1 MKRIYPLTISY
12 GVAAFL
18 LFLYSF
24 TQIDLNMTLSRVGLL
39 QTVQKVFQDI
49 GYYQRPVSMWL
60 YLGLLVILFVL
71 YEKVLARIRDGKINE
86 KQFWQII
93 GVTSIIL
100 LFSYPAFSYDMFN
113 YMFTAKTIAVYH
125 KNPYE
130 VIPLQFADIDVWT
143 NFMRW
148 THLPSAYT
156 PFWIA
161 LTVPAYLL
169 GFGFLLTTMWSIK
182 FLVAVFHIATVVGIG
197 KILEKVEPKYKILGM
212 AIFAFN
218 PLIIIEDLVSSHN
231 DVVMMALAI
240 WAIVFFLE
248 KKKLASWFVLSLSVA
263 AKLITA
269 AMIPVWFFMHWK
281 GIDPSSWLRTSW
293 RNWML
298 IAMTAGLFV
307 VVAMREVLPWYWVW
321 ILPFIALVPTKTELT
336 VLSTGV
342 SLGLLLR
349 YAPYLFLGNWDPPAL
364 ILKNIGT
371 WLPIIVAA
379 LSILWSKRAYFR
391 RQS

>member
-93 GVTSIIL
+93 GMTSIIL

-263 AKLITA
+263 AKLMTA
-269 AMIPVWFFMHWK
+269 ALIPVWFFIGK
-281 GIDPSSWLRTSW
+281 KDV

-298 IAMTAGLFV
+298 IFMMGGFFGA
-307 VVAMREVLPWYWVW
+307 VATREVLPWYWVW
-321 ILPFIALVPTKTELT
+321 ILPFIALLPSNTTIT
-336 VLSTGV
+336 SISTAV

-349 YAPYLFLGNWDPPAL
+349 YAPFLYYGSWDPPAL

-371 WLPIIVAA
+371 FLPVV
-379 LSILWSKRAYFR
+379 LWSVVRFR
-391 RQS
+391 RRLKVIQ

>member
-1 MKRIYPLTISY
+1 MLYYFFATL
-12 GVAAFL
+12 L

-24 TQIDLNMTLSRVGLL
+24 TQIDLNMTLSRVGVL
-39 QTVQKVFQDI
+39 QNVQKIFQNV

-60 YLGLLVILFVL
+60 YLALLVILFVL
-71 YEKVLARIRDGKINE
+71 YEKVLSRIREGKLNE
-86 KQFWQII
+86 SQFWQII
-93 GVTSIIL
+93 GVTSVIL

-113 YMFTAKTIAVYH
+113 YMFTAKTVAVYH

-156 PFWIA
+156 PLWIA
-161 LTVPAYLL
+161 STVPAYLL

-182 FLVAVFHIATVVGIG
+182 FLVLIFHLATIIGIG
-197 KILEKVEPKYKILGM
+197 KILEKVEPKLKVLGM
-212 AIFAFN
+212 AIFALN

-231 DVVMMALAI
+231 DVVMMAFAV

-248 KKKLASWFVLSLSVA
+248 KKKITSWFSLSLSVA
-263 AKLITA
+263 AKLMTA
-269 AMIPVWFFMHWK
+269 ALIPVWFFIHK
-281 GIDPSSWLRTSW
+281 KEFRT
-293 RNWML
+293 WML
-298 IAMTAGLFV
+298 IFMVGALLA
-307 VVAMREVLPWYWVW
+307 VVATREVLPWYWVW
-321 ILPFIALVPTKTELT
+321 IVPFIALIPSNTTLT
-336 VLSTGV
+336 SLSTAV

-349 YAPYLFLGNWDPPAL
+349 YAPYLYYGSWDYPAL

-371 WLPIIVAA
+371 LLPIIIAS
-379 LSILWSKRAYFR
+379 LHILFSRKNTKMIG
-391 RQS
+391 

>member
-1 MKRIYPLTISY
+1 MKRVHTLTIFYIIASL
-12 GVAAFL
+12 L

-39 QTVQKVFQDI
+39 QSAQKIFQNI
-49 GYYQRPVSMWL
+49 GYYQRPLSTAL
-60 YLGLLVILFVL
+60 YLGILAILFILYSLLLRSIRRGDMGERGFWRIVIL
-71 YEKVLARIRDGKINE
+71 
-86 KQFWQII
+86 
-93 GVTSIIL
+93 TSSIL
-100 LFSYPAFSYDMFN
+100 ISSYPAFSYDMFN

-125 KNPYE
+125 QNPYE

-156 PFWIA
+156 PFWIF
-161 LTVPAYLL
+161 LTIPAYLL

-182 FLVAVFHIATVVGIG
+182 LLVAVFHIATIVGIG
-197 KILEKVEPKYKILGM
+197 KILEKVEPKYKVLGM

-231 DVVMMALAI
+231 DVVMMAFAV
-240 WAIVFFLE
+240 WAIVLFLE
-248 KKKLASWFVLSLSVA
+248 KKKLASWFVFSLSVA
-263 AKLITA
+263 AKLITITF
-269 AMIPVWFFMHWK
+269 IPVWFFISRK
-281 GIDPSSWLRTSW
+281 GTSW

-298 IAMTAGLFV
+298 IFMIGGLLAV
-307 VVAMREVLPWYWVW
+307 IATREVLPWYWVW
-321 ILPFIALVPTKTELT
+321 ILPFIALIPANQSLT
-336 VLSTGV
+336 SLSTAI

-364 ILKNIGT
+364 LLKNIGT
-371 WLPIIVAA
+371 LLPIAVSALIV
-379 LSILWSKRAYFR
+379 LWFR
-391 RQS
+391 KFVPRK